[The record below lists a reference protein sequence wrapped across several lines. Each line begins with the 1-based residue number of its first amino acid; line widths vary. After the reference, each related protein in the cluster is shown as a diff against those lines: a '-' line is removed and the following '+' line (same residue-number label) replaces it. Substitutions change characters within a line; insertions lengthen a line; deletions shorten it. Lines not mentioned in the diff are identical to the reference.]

1 MKYREDG
8 SVHCVY
14 KVPTRGLL
22 GFRQAFLTNTR
33 GQGVMNTL
41 FAGYG
46 PYAGSVA
53 TREFGSL
60 IAFEA
65 GETSTFGLAA
75 SQDRGTLFIGP
86 GGEVYEGMIVGQHIR
101 ERDPEANVCPKQ
113 PLPNMR
119 SRAPSLA
126 VQLDGI

>member
-1 MKYREDG
+1 MEGLGVVVELVCRRRGILQYMKYRDDG
-8 SVHCVY
+8 TVHCVY

-46 PYAGSVA
+46 PHAGPIA

-65 GETSTFGLAA
+65 GGKSTVGLAR
-75 SQDRGTLFIGP
+75 SPDPGTLLLWP
-86 GGEVYEGMIVGQHIR
+86 CLQVYQ
-101 ERDPEANVCPKQ
+101 
-113 PLPNMR
+113 
-119 SRAPSLA
+119 
-126 VQLDGI
+126 